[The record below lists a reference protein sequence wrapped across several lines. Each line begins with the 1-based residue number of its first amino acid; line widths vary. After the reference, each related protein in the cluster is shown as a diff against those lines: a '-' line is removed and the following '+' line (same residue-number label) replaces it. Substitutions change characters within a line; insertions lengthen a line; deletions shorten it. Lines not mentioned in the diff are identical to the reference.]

1 LRGYQA
7 DSFDIELV
15 NMAGRTVDKET
26 FTNNVSELYT
36 LQLNPPAGVYVLKV
50 TGTGLKKSSKVIV
63 Q

>member
-1 LRGYQA
+1 
-7 DSFDIELV
+7 
-15 NMAGRTVDKET
+15 MAGRTVDKET